1 VPSLFWYM
9 LVHLCYTLTAMND
22 KAMQASIRITDIEA
36 RSILTETRGF
46 TSVKVPGTGFDY
58 SLNPYRGCS
67 FNCSYCYAPAFVF
80 DDDARAHWGR
90 WVAVKANAEALLRA
104 VGRRGKLR
112 GKNVYMSTVTD
123 PYQPI
128 ERKLHLTRACLAAM
142 VDFPPRLLTVQTRSP
157 LVVDDI
163 DLFKQLLPK
172 RIAVCMSI
180 TTDDEHVRRI
190 FEPACAPIMARL
202 KAIQKVREAGIP
214 TQASI
219 APLLP
224 CDPERLAQLL
234 DPAVDWVVVSTFR
247 DDGGSGG
254 KTRHWAAELYRQ
266 YGYGDYLHDGEAHA
280 EQTIITL
287 RRLLGPERVRVGKD
301 GFDQVCRE
309 LGTDDPPLAQARL
322 F

>member
-1 VPSLFWYM
+1 METSSRQHGAGRLEVQEIS
-9 LVHLCYTLTAMND
+9 
-22 KAMQASIRITDIEA
+22 A

-46 TSVKVPGTGFDY
+46 TSVEIPDTGFHY

-80 DDDARAHWGR
+80 DDTARGNWGR
-90 WVAVKANAEALLRA
+90 WVAAKANAVMLLRSA
-104 VGRRGKLR
+104 GRRGKLR
-112 GKNVYMSTVTD
+112 NKNIYMSTVTD

-128 ERKLHLTRACLAAM
+128 ERRLELTQGCVAALL
-142 VDFPPRLLTVQTRSP
+142 DYPPRLLTVQTRSP
-157 LVVDDI
+157 LVTRDI
-163 DLFKQLLPK
+163 DLLTSLQN

-180 TTDDEHVRRI
+180 TTDDEAIRRI
-190 FEPACAPIMARL
+190 FEPACAPITARIA
-202 KAIQKVREAGIP
+202 AIQRVRAAGIP

-224 CDPERLAQLL
+224 CNAERLAALL

-247 DDGGSGG
+247 DDGGAGG
-254 KTRHWAAELYRQ
+254 KTRDWAAQLYRQ
-266 YGYGDYLHDGEAHA
+266 HGYGDYLHDGDAHA
-280 EQTIITL
+280 EAAIETL
-287 RRLLGPERVRVGKD
+287 RRVLGPERVRVGKD

-309 LGTDDPPLAQARL
+309 HGMSDAPVEQLSL

>member
-1 VPSLFWYM
+1 MTTTIERQPMPGRLAVNA
-9 LVHLCYTLTAMND
+9 V
-22 KAMQASIRITDIEA
+22 EA
-36 RSILTETRGF
+36 RSILTATRGF
-46 TSVKVPGTGFDY
+46 TSVAVPDTGFHY

-80 DDDARAHWGR
+80 NDDARRTWGR
-90 WVAVKANAEALLRA
+90 WVTAKSNAVALLRA
-104 VGRRGKLR
+104 AGKRGKLR

-128 ERKLHLTRACLAAM
+128 ERRLSLTRACIEALL
-142 VDFPPRLLTVQTRSP
+142 DYPPRLLTVQTRSP
-157 LVVDDI
+157 LVVRDI
-163 DLFKQLLPK
+163 DLFARLSG
-172 RIAVCMSI
+172 RVAVCMSI
-180 TTDDEHVRRI
+180 TTDDEAVRRI
-190 FEPACAPIMARL
+190 FEPACAPIGARL
-202 KAIQKVREAGIP
+202 DAIRRVREAGIP

-224 CDPERLAQLL
+224 CDAERLAALL

-254 KTRHWAAELYRQ
+254 KTRALAAQLYHQ
-266 YGYGDYLHDGEAHA
+266 HGYGDYLHDGD
-280 EQTIITL
+280 EQAAAVIETL
-287 RRLLGPERVRVGKD
+287 RRVLGPQRVRVGKD

-309 LGTDDPPLAQARL
+309 LGVDDPPPEQLSL